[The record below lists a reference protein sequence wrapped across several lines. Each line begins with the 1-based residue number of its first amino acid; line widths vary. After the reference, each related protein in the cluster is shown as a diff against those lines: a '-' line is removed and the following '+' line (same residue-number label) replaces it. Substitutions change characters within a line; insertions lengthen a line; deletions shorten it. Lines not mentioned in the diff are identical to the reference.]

1 MEIYKQKN
9 GELGA
14 FIGSSKKNFKISKKI
29 LNPCCKKIIRIGNVG
44 MGAKA
49 KLLSNFLALGT
60 ASLVIES
67 LKFAQ
72 KIQIDWKN
80 FYDLSSLGSGSS
92 RSLDRIAPQAIN
104 NNYDSYLFTINN
116 TIKDMRY
123 MLKLFDGN
131 NDMIK
136 NYKVF
141 SKTIYK
147 GTKKSLDIMLLL
159 VID

>member
-1 MEIYKQKN
+1 
-9 GELGA
+9 
-14 FIGSSKKNFKISKKI
+14 
-29 LNPCCKKIIRIGNVG
+29 

-80 FYDLSSLGSGSS
+80 FYELSSLGSGSS

-104 NNYDSYLFTINN
+104 NNYEYHCVSPVSIGFRCTIQ
-116 TIKDMRY
+116 IW
-123 MLKLFDGN
+123 G
-131 NDMIK
+131 
-136 NYKVF
+136 
-141 SKTIYK
+141 
-147 GTKKSLDIMLLL
+147 LL
-159 VID
+159 